1 MNKKVVF
8 ILSDAFRYDY
18 VFKHN
23 LSFLKEKVISNQVH
37 LIKNIHP
44 STGFCE
50 IVEYVTGQSSLEHG
64 LLSRFLLKENY
75 F

>member
-37 LIKNIHP
+37 LIKKYP
-44 STGFCE
+44 S
-50 IVEYVTGQSSLEHG
+50 EYWIL
-64 LLSRFLLKENY
+64 
-75 F
+75 